1 MGEERKKVEF
11 YGGYLG
17 AWVCLIVAIAGIMF
31 MLLVRGGGTKSMMVT
46 LFISLVLGLV
56 LAKDK
61 VGYGDE
67 VMKGLKNSMVTT
79 ICVAFFMA
87 GLLSGLLKTCGLIQA
102 LLWAVG
108 ESHAPITLLPLVAFL
123 VCVIIST
130 VCGTSTGTVTAVSAV
145 MCPIAA
151 ELNIPM
157 ALMCGAIIS
166 GSIFGDNLAPISDTT
181 IASSQTQ
188 GADISDVVRSRL
200 PYSLIAGGIS
210 AVLYVYCGISM
221 ISGEA
226 VSFANN
232 AQYAKSL
239 LFLVIPVILVAMMKK
254 GWGLVSSLLL
264 ANALAVFLCII
275 LGVVPLDKMFSDK
288 SPIVNGMTSM
298 ANVSIVAFLML
309 MMLQIPIMCGAFNAF
324 AEWMM
329 TKCSKIR
336 DAELVAYLASIFGVL
351 ATHSSTNTILFFGPF
366 VKKLMD
372 GYRGAADNCRSAN
385 ILDGTACGTNGLIPH
400 GNPML
405 VIIGVCSGLKG
416 VPETFNFLDIAPY
429 TFHCWGLLL
438 IFLLSILTGI
448 GRKRKSFSDNR

>member
-1 MGEERKKVEF
+1 MGDEKKKVEF
-11 YGGYLG
+11 YGGYAG
-17 AWVCLIVAIAGIMF
+17 AWSCLILALVGIMY
-31 MLLVRGGGTKSMMVT
+31 MLLIKGGGTKSIMVA
-46 LFISLVLGLV
+46 LFLALVLGLL

-67 VMKGLKNSMVTT
+67 ILKGLKNSMVTT

-87 GLLSGLLKTCGLIQA
+87 GLLSGLLKTSGLIQG

-108 ESHAPITLLPLVAFL
+108 ESNAPITMLPLVAFL
-123 VCVIIST
+123 VCVVIST
-130 VCGTSTGTVTAVSAV
+130 ACGTSTGTVTAVSAV
-145 MCPIAA
+145 MCPLAA
-151 ELNIPM
+151 ELHVSMPLI
-157 ALMCGAIIS
+157 CGAIIS

-188 GADISDVVRSRL
+188 GASLKDVVRSRL

-210 AVLYVYCGISM
+210 AILYVYFGMKM
-221 ISGEA
+221 ISGQTA
-226 VSFANN
+226 SFANN
-232 AQYAKSL
+232 AQYAKCL
-239 LFLVIPVILVAMMKK
+239 LFIAIPLIVVILMNK

-264 ANALAVFLCII
+264 ADALAVVLCLA
-275 LGVVPLDKMFSDK
+275 LGVIPLSKMLSDK
-288 SPIVNGMTSM
+288 SPIVTGMTSM
-298 ANVSIVAFLML
+298 ANVTIISFLML
-309 MMLQIPIMCGAFNAF
+309 MMLQIPIMCGAFNAA

-329 TKCSKIR
+329 TKCTKIR
-336 DAELVAYLASIFGVL
+336 DAELVAYFASMFGVI

-366 VKKLMD
+366 VKKMMD
-372 GYRGAADNCRSAN
+372 GYKDEADNCRSAN

-405 VIIGVCSGLKG
+405 VIIGVCVGLPG

-438 IFLLSILTGI
+438 IFLASILTGI
-448 GRKRKSFSDNR
+448 GRKRANFEK